1 MFPAS
6 FLAFM
11 NGLAFVVLI
20 AVSFVIWFIIV
31 PIVKIIKMSRPAYN
45 RPHYAPA
52 SECRE
57 WDERSEYGKQS
68 KTPVPPCMF
77 TNMF

>member
-6 FLAFM
+6 FLGFM
-11 NGLAFVVLI
+11 NGLAFIVCAILFLVVK
-20 AVSFVIWFIIV
+20 FIIIPV
-31 PIVKIIKMSRPAYN
+31 VQIIRMSRPAYN